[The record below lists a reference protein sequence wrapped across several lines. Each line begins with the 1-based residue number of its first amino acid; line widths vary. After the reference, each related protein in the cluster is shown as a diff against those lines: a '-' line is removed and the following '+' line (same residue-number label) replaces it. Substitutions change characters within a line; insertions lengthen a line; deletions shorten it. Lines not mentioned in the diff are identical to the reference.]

1 MQEGDQ
7 LQRPSL
13 SDIYP
18 AVSIQTITV
27 VADGTDHHVV
37 SYYTEDDVLSGRLQ
51 RPASREDLANV
62 TVSPSMVRSTNFRYP
77 PHIETGLDGQ
87 QYV

>member
-1 MQEGDQ
+1 MQEGER
-7 LQRPSL
+7 LQRPSP

-18 AVSIQTITV
+18 VVSLQTITV

-37 SYYTEDDVLSGRLQ
+37 SYYIEDDVLSGRLQ

-62 TVSPSMVRSTNFRYP
+62 TVSPSMVRATNFRYP
-77 PHIETGLDGQ
+77 PHIEIGLDGQ
-87 QYV
+87 PYV